1 MATGH
6 VVPCAHLEERGQCG
20 YASSGAEKWVINDQR
35 HKAVTAT
42 VRESWQVGIKTQQED
57 HVADLAPAEQR
68 MIGCT
73 VGQTG
78 TTHTFKLVGCTIIP

>member
-42 VRESWQVGIKTQQED
+42 VRENWQRGTKD
-57 HVADLAPAEQR
+57 HVVNLAAAERR

-78 TTHTFKLVGCTIIP
+78 ITHTFELLGCTIIP